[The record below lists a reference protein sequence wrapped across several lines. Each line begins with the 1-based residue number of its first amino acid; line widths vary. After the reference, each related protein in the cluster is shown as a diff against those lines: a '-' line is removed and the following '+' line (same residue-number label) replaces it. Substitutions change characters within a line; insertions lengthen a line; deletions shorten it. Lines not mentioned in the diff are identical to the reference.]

1 MKKSNRFKYSGQQ
14 AFCLG
19 INDQDKQVKVFVAK
33 AKEKEEEGF
42 EISKY
47 VLVENQFE
55 DRGSVAES
63 QEEIFQLCLSGDK
76 KDIIATIVEGFLIW
90 PLEYGG
96 VGGLTRLI
104 LPTEFRNVISR
115 PSGYNSC
122 VLNKTKDVAIAG
134 VREYIFV
141 WNIDT
146 EQLLKHFQGHYGRII
161 RF

>member
-1 MKKSNRFKYSGQQ
+1 MAK
-14 AFCLG
+14 
-19 INDQDKQVKVFVAK
+19 VK
-33 AKEKEEEGF
+33 EQEDEGF
-42 EISKY
+42 DIVKY

-115 PSGYNSC
+115 PSGSNSC

-161 RF
+161 RL